1 MNLRTLAIDEL
12 LAVWRGTPPADTPAD
27 ELMRRID
34 AGDVIAVDTDEL
46 LDNLKEKDK

>member
-1 MNLRTLAIDEL
+1 MTLRNLATDEL
-12 LAVWRGTPPADTPAD
+12 LALWRGTPPGDSPAD

-46 LDNLKEKDK
+46 LDNLKETEK